1 MNMTVLLRLLFAHV
15 ISDFVIQ
22 SDNMCNGKQ
31 GKTKKKYIYQ
41 LLHSFIHALTA
52 YIFVADWSN

>member
-1 MNMTVLLRLLFAHV
+1 MNMAILLRLLFAHV

-31 GKTKKKYIYQ
+31 GKTKRGMLINYYTV
-41 LLHSFIHALTA
+41 LYML
-52 YIFVADWSN
+52 

>member
-1 MNMTVLLRLLFAHV
+1 MNMAILLRLLFAHV

-22 SDNMCNGKQ
+22 SDDMCNGKQ

-41 LLHSFIHALTA
+41 LLHSFIHISL
-52 YIFVADWSN
+52 